1 MGAGRMSETAYLH
14 SVPTLDEIAS
24 DTRLASSLPADLA
37 ATLAVRAASALCA
50 LQIAATRPP
59 ARTTDEA
66 ADDLL
71 DSAALAALLNV
82 SKSWVDHNLRK
93 LPQARMIG
101 SKRRWRRSDVRRW
114 MTTR

>member
-1 MGAGRMSETAYLH
+1 MSETAAAYLH

-37 ATLAVRAASALCA
+37 TTLAVRAAGALCA

-59 ARTTDEA
+59 MRA
-66 ADDLL
+66 AEETDDLL
-71 DSAALAALLNV
+71 DSAALATLLCV

-101 SKRRWRRSDVRRW
+101 SKRRWRRSDIRRW

>member
-1 MGAGRMSETAYLH
+1 MSEAAPAYLA

-24 DTRLASSLPADLA
+24 DPGRVDSLPSHVA
-37 ATLAVRAASALCA
+37 AVLAVRAASALCA
-50 LQIAATRPP
+50 LQIAAARPP
-59 ARTTDEA
+59 VRATEEPDE
-66 ADDLL
+66 LL
-71 DSAALAALLNV
+71 DSAALATLLGV

-114 MTTR
+114 MATR